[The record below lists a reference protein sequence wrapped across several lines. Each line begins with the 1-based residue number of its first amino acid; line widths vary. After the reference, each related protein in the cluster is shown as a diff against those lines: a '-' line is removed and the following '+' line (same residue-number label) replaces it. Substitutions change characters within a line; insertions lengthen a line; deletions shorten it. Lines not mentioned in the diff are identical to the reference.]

1 MAETTNYKNLFNKNN
16 NNEAIIDYSKDSQ
29 SDSFLNSL
37 GQTQTEEGSS
47 GTKIKL
53 IKYPLNISKE
63 NDLERFYKT
72 LNLYILKEHSYVQTL
87 EKMTQNLIEGGK
99 AFADGVTDS
108 LSTLGTFLTQ
118 KVPGEGDSEKTI
130 TLGDTVGKV
139 VGNLA
144 EGTVTGMI
152 KAKDGFRMKPFDTE
166 KMLSEDFHAVF
177 QLPIPN
183 SLMENEAHNYSDG
196 SFENAPII
204 SAAYKAYGEFR
215 GGMDNA
221 VQAGF
226 QMKNEGTGFKRT
238 SQSMPQM
245 PVLNPYL
252 WQKYNG
258 SGMKTFTFVFFFVPQ
273 SMQEAQNMMQIVY
286 TLKKFSYPSKTI
298 PNESDGK
305 SLSGLD
311 SMLITPPPKV
321 LIKFNNPMLQKMINP
336 GVCVIKNIG
345 VTYQEGTTIGMTA
358 DGIPRFIELN
368 LTLDEF
374 NQRFQEDF

>member
-1 MAETTNYKNLFNKNN
+1 MAETKTTYENLFKKTSTNDLDEKAQT
-16 NNEAIIDYSKDSQ
+16 ELKAPET
-29 SDSFLNSL
+29 FLNSL
-37 GQTQTEEGSS
+37 GQTQTEKESK

-63 NDLERFYKT
+63 DDLERFYKT
-72 LNLYILKEHSYVQTL
+72 LNLYILKEHSYAQTL
-87 EKMTQNLIEGGK
+87 EEMTTGFKNATKEFGEGIVEGLSQIRGF
-99 AFADGVTDS
+99 AFASAVK
-108 LSTLGTFLTQ
+108 TLG
-118 KVPGEGDSEKTI
+118 EHTI
-130 TLGDTVGKV
+130 TGLEELK
-139 VGNLA
+139 
-144 EGTVTGMI
+144 
-152 KAKDGFRMKPFDTE
+152 KPFSMKDFDTD
-166 KMLSEDFHAVF
+166 KMQSKDFHAVF

-183 SLMENEAHNYSDG
+183 NLMENEAHNYSDG
-196 SFENAPII
+196 SFENAPVV
-204 SAAYKAYGEFR
+204 STAYKAYGELR

-305 SLSGLD
+305 PLSGLD